1 MLGVVENLTRNSS
14 GGILNQHGNEYIIRG
29 MLSTAD
35 EDEMG
40 RAVIR
45 IENGLPITL
54 EQVADVRIGAKTPRL
69 GTASERG
76 KPAVLMTVT
85 KQPNTNSLE
94 LTKNST
100 EPSPN

>member
-1 MLGVVENLTRNSS
+1 
-14 GGILNQHGNEYIIRG
+14 

-54 EQVADVRIGAKTPRL
+54 EQVADVRIGAKTPRP
-69 GTASERG
+69 GHGIRTR
-76 KPAVLMTVT
+76 
-85 KQPNTNSLE
+85 
-94 LTKNST
+94 
-100 EPSPN
+100 